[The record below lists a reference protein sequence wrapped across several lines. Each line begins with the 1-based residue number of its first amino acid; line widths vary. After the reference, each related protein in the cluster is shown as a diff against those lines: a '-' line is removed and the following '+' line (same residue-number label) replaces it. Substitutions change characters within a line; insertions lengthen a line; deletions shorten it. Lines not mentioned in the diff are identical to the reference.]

1 MLTKFAIEIT
11 EENTQTRWILVFK
24 VNQIS
29 KPNQASDLAQLL
41 QIPMSINLE
50 NILGFKVRVTNVLD
64 QVTDGKVYSFNS
76 SNNTLTLQ
84 INKKNQQQSFKVIK
98 CSFIKNLE
106 VLGEKPVSNVFKRQH
121 IKPTQVTVGR
131 IDQLLKQRCM
141 EQSKKN
147 ILTGKGVSKEG
158 QFLFDLLYK
167 TVSDTKWVDKKI
179 AVLDEVEI
187 SPPYRVENIK
197 TVSGSN
203 TESANLVRRIIE
215 RGWEKLSSTNE
226 DDGRK
231 GG

>member
-1 MLTKFAIEIT
+1 
-11 EENTQTRWILVFK
+11 
-24 VNQIS
+24 
-29 KPNQASDLAQLL
+29 
-41 QIPMSINLE
+41 MSINLE

-84 INKKNQQQSFKVIK
+84 INKKNQQQTFKVIK

-121 IKPTQVTVGR
+121 IKPTHVTVSR
-131 IDQLLKQRCM
+131 IDQLLKQKSM
-141 EQSKKN
+141 EEKKKN

-167 TVSDTKWVDKKI
+167 TVSDTKWIDKKI

-187 SPPYRVENIK
+187 LPPYRVENIK
-197 TVSGSN
+197 SVNGSN
-203 TESANLVRRIIE
+203 TESATLVQRIIE
-215 RGWEKLSSTNE
+215 RGWEKLSSANE